1 MNLALLF
8 YIITVLAELEAIALI
23 IVILSLLM
31 TVISPVL
38 WAFLED
44 TVATYKI
51 KTKIILSKFLKYI
64 FIPAIIIVFLIP
76 NKNEMYIMTGLVM
89 GERIVK
95 SDKGNELLDKSYS
108 MLLHKIEQASIEEV
122 KEKDSE

>member
-8 YIITVLAELEAIALI
+8 YIITVLAELESIAVI
-23 IVILSLLM
+23 IVIFSILM
-31 TVISPVL
+31 LFLSPVL
-38 WAFLED
+38 WATFED
-44 TVATYKI
+44 TIDTCQI
-51 KTKIILSKFLKYI
+51 NTKRILSKFLKYI
-64 FIPAIIIVFLIP
+64 FIPAIIIVFLVP
-76 NKNEMYIMTGLVM
+76 NKNEMYIMTGLVI

-95 SDKGNELLDKSYS
+95 SDKGNELLDKSYT